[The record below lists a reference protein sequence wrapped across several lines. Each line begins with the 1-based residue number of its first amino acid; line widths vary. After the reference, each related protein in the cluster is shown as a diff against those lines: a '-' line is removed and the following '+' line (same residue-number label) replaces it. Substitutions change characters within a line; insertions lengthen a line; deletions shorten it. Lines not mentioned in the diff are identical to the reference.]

1 MTNSIVNFKLD
12 TNQVEQKLQK
22 EARTMNQIAEPLK
35 IKKTTF
41 KNRIIKGAMSEALAN
56 QAGQPNHLHLGLYEA
71 WAKGGLGCAIT
82 GNVMVDYRAK
92 NEPGVVVMETE
103 RDLTKLKEWADV
115 GKKYGM
121 VQLIQLSHPGRQCPK
136 GLNKETV
143 APSAVPFSSLL
154 ATTFATPRVLREDE
168 ILDIIQRFATSAVI
182 CEKAGFEGIQ
192 LHGAHGYLISEF
204 LSPLTNKRS
213 DQWGGSI
220 ENRMRFLLEIYKA
233 VRAATSDDFI
243 ISVKLN
249 SADFQRG
256 GITEEEVVAVFKAI
270 DAAGIDLIEISGG
283 TYEAPAMAGAKA
295 EKRKQSSIAREAYFL
310 DFAEKIRKEVKCHL
324 MVTGGFRTVVG
335 MNAALDSGACEFIG
349 IARPL
354 AVETDLTDRLIAG
367 KDVRYA
373 VEQIKTGIPFVDK
386 MAIMEIIW
394 YAAQFKAIGEG
405 KKPNPKLSP
414 FKVFLGYA
422 KNNIKAVVQGRI
434 NSRKSA

>member
-154 ATTFATPRVLREDE
+154 ATTFATPRALREDE

-422 KNNIKAVVQGRI
+422 KNNIKAVVQGRL

>member
-1 MTNSIVNFKLD
+1 MSHLA
-12 TNQVEQKLQK
+12 
-22 EARTMNQIAEPLK
+22 EATTIRNI
-35 IKKTTF
+35 TF

-56 QAGQPNHLHLGLYEA
+56 DAGQPSQLHFNLYEA

-82 GNVMVDYRAK
+82 GNVMVDFRAK
-92 NEPGVVVMETE
+92 NEPGVVVIESE
-103 RDLTKLKEWADV
+103 CDLAQLKQWAEV
-115 GKKYGM
+115 GKRHGM

-143 APSAVPFSSLL
+143 APSAVPFSPML
-154 ATTFATPRVLREDE
+154 ATTFGTPRELRENE
-168 ILDIIQRFATSAVI
+168 ILDIIQRFATSAQI
-182 CEKAGFEGIQ
+182 CEKAGFEGVQ
-192 LHGAHGYLISEF
+192 LHGAHGYLISQF
-204 LSPLTNKRS
+204 LSPLTNKRQ

-233 VRAATSDDFI
+233 VRAVTSDQFI

-295 EKRKQSSIAREAYFL
+295 EKRKASSIAREAYFL

-324 MVTGGFRTVVG
+324 MVTGGFRTVEG
-335 MNAALDSGACEFIG
+335 MNAALDSGACDFIG

-367 KDVRYA
+367 QDVRYA
-373 VEQIKTGIPFVDK
+373 VDKIKTGIPMVDK

-394 YAAQFKAIGEG
+394 YAAQFKDIAQG
-405 KKPNPKLSP
+405 KRPNPKLSP
-414 FKVFLGYA
+414 LKVFFKYA
-422 KNNIKAVVQGRI
+422 KGNITAIIKGQI
-434 NSRKSA
+434 NSRRSA

>member
-1 MTNSIVNFKLD
+1 
-12 TNQVEQKLQK
+12 
-22 EARTMNQIAEPLK
+22 MNRIAEPLK
-35 IKKTTF
+35 IKNTTF

-92 NEPGVVVMETE
+92 NEPGVVVIETE
-103 RDLTKLKEWADV
+103 RDLVKLKEWADI

-143 APSAVPFSSLL
+143 APSAVPFSPLL
-154 ATTFATPRVLREDE
+154 ATTFATPRELREDE

-204 LSPLTNKRS
+204 LSPLTNKRN

-220 ENRMRFLLEIYKA
+220 ENRMRFLLEIYEA
-233 VRAATSDDFI
+233 VRAETSDDFI

-256 GITEEEVVAVFKAI
+256 GITEEEVVEVFKAI
-270 DAAGIDLIEISGG
+270 DTAGIDLIEISGG

-367 KDVRYA
+367 QDVRYA
-373 VEQIKTGIPFVDK
+373 VEQIKTGISFVDK

-422 KNNIKAVVQGRI
+422 KNNVKAVIQGRV